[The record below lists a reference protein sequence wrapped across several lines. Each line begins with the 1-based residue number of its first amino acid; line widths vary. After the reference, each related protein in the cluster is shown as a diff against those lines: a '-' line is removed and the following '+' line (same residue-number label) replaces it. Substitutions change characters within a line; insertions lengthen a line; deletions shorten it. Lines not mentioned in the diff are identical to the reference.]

1 MIRFGVI
8 GTNRITDEF
17 ISAGKHIADFAV
29 TAVYSRTAERAAE
42 FAAKHDIAHTYSS
55 IEEMAGSGEIDAV
68 YIASPNSFHAQQAV
82 ICMNYGLHVLCEK
95 PIASNMAELQS
106 MIEAAQTNG
115 VLLMEAMKNTY
126 LPGLINLREHLPK
139 IGTVRRYFASYCQY
153 SSRYDA
159 YKAGTVLNAFNP
171 VFSNGALMDIGIY
184 CLYPL
189 IYLFGNP
196 SRVQATGL
204 MLESGV
210 DGQGSILASYPD
222 MDALIIYSKITDSHL
237 PSEIQG
243 EEGSIVINRIN
254 NPTAIEI
261 RYRDGRVEDISEP
274 ADKPAMFY
282 EIEGFMELIRSGKL
296 QSPVNSHPNSLGSM
310 EMMVEARKQ
319 FGLVYPADTK
329 AEETAAN

>member
-17 ISAGKHIADFAV
+17 ISAGKLIDDFAL
-29 TAVYSRTAERAAE
+29 TAVYSRTEERAAE
-42 FAAKHDIAHTYSS
+42 FAAKHDIAHTFTSV
-55 IEEMAGSGEIDAV
+55 EEMARSGEVDAV
-68 YIASPNSFHAQQAV
+68 YIASPNSFHARHA
-82 ICMNYGLHVLCEK
+82 IACMNHGRHVLCEK
-95 PIASNMAELQS
+95 PVASNTAELKA
-106 MIEAAQTNG
+106 MIGAAQRND

-126 LPGLINLREHLPK
+126 LPGLIHLREHLPK

-189 IYLFGNP
+189 VYLFGNP
-196 SRVQATGL
+196 SRVEASAV

-222 MDALIIYSKITDSHL
+222 MEGVIMYSKITDSYL

-243 EEGSIVINRIN
+243 EKGCIVIDRIN
-254 NPTAIEI
+254 NPAKIEI
-261 RYRDGRVEDISEP
+261 RYRDGRTEDITSP
-274 ADKPAMFY
+274 MDKPSMFY
-282 EIEGFMELIRSGKL
+282 EIEGFMDLIRRGER
-296 QSPVNSHPNSLGSM
+296 QSPVNSHASSLGAM

-319 FGLVYPADTK
+319 IGLIYPADQ
-329 AEETAAN
+329 EEL